1 MRKFLGII
9 LLAATT
15 LSTLA
20 ACQNLAGVPGVQ
32 PANCAVPGSS
42 CSRDGGGR

>member
-1 MRKFLGII
+1 MRRFFSVFVIAGSAMWA
-9 LLAATT
+9 LAG
-15 LSTLA
+15 
-20 ACQNLAGVPGVQ
+20 CQNLAGQPGVD